1 MFNCTDFFHF
11 YLREDLKMLLVIF
24 LCAYWNTDIIRMPV
38 FWVEIVQNNIRLYKG
53 KLALALLE
61 FHEFQLVYRN
71 LNQQTY
77 TTVLD
82 LQ

>member
-1 MFNCTDFFHF
+1 
-11 YLREDLKMLLVIF
+11 
-24 LCAYWNTDIIRMPV
+24 MPV
-38 FWVEIVQNNIRLYKG
+38 VWVEIVQNNIRLYKG
-53 KLALALLE
+53 KLAIALFE
-61 FHEFQLVYRN
+61 FRAFQFVYHN

>member
-1 MFNCTDFFHF
+1 
-11 YLREDLKMLLVIF
+11 MLLVIF